1 MTMSKFVV
9 CKYYRPGQ
17 ICPKPVEF
25 IGDVRFF
32 APCPF
37 VTKIGKASIKQL
49 RCLFYKQKQ

>member
-1 MTMSKFVV
+1 MSKFVV